1 MKFIEGEEVLAKQPN
16 TSEFQKGKVLN
27 VKGSNYRIQFKGGSQ
42 FMIKEGDIKA
52 TRTSR
57 SATRTRG
64 QSKKS
69 PSRNSPSR
77 RSPSRKS
84 PSRLQNQNRKL
95 PTRSSRLIQ
104 ISDDERKEGSSEAS
118 GSIQDDDSDVIPI
131 QSRIRDG
138 PSHLTRRSIRIMSNV
153 AKAEQEQRLIA
164 LTRTIDRA
172 ASLPTERNVQAY
184 DSLRE
189 SRERGFSMIRDS
201 DLQKS
206 DLYEENIGLDTVVA
220 DKHKKE
226 IDLLSKPQEWGGWFG
241 ALFLILLGP
250 LVILLPQF
258 ACSRNHCSVAQ
269 FRVKKDLKTYI
280 NAHVFLL
287 YAGYLFFV
295 AVMSLIPIGWVV
307 EGQQTRIGRLKYR
320 INGLLTGIL
329 ILIAYGAAEYQGYKM
344 SNFILNNSVEFTLVG
359 LIYGIILSIVLYIKG
374 GRASVANLNIYGTT
388 NNHIYDFWQGRE
400 TNPRFGS
407 LDIKFNFIRATLI
420 GSIVVSVAVIVN
432 IFQGSPTI
440 SLATINLPALVA
452 AVLQILYVL
461 DGLIFE
467 AAFLSSFEVAYEG
480 TGFMLCFGYLMYP
493 FLCTL
498 PARYALYNKVSHT
511 SPYILAFLIVCY
523 FIGHGIYRYCNSQ
536 KDEFR
541 RNPLSPNL
549 ARLETIPTVRGK
561 KLIVSGVWGY
571 VRHPNYLGD
580 IILHWSIAG
589 LVVVKDILPYYNA
602 IFLTLMLIYR
612 SYRDHKRCQ
621 QRYGLAWE
629 EYCSRVKYMIIK
641 RVF

>member
-16 TSEFQKGKVLN
+16 TSEFQKGKVVN
-27 VKGSNYRIQFKGGSQ
+27 VKGSNYRVEFKGGSQ
-42 FMIKEGDIKA
+42 FTIKEGDMKP

-64 QSKKS
+64 QTKKS

-77 RSPSRKS
+77 RSPSRRS
-84 PSRLQNQNRKL
+84 PGRLQNQTRKL
-95 PTRSSRLIQ
+95 TSRSSRLIQ

-118 GSIQDDDSDVIPI
+118 GSVQDDDSDVIPL
-131 QSRIRDG
+131 QLRARDNVQ
-138 PSHLTRRSIRIMSNV
+138 LTRRSIRIMSNV

-184 DSLRE
+184 DSIRE
-189 SRERGFSMIRDS
+189 SKERGFSMIRDS
-201 DLQKS
+201 DLKKNALYDDNVRS
-206 DLYEENIGLDTVVA
+206 DVA
-220 DKHKKE
+220 EKHKKE

-241 ALFLILLGP
+241 ALMLIFLGP
-250 LVILLPQF
+250 LSILLPQF
-258 ACSRNHCSVAQ
+258 ACSRDYCSISK
-269 FRVKKDLKTYI
+269 FRLNKDIKTYL
-280 NAHVFLL
+280 NADTFLF
-287 YAGYLFFV
+287 YTGYLFFV
-295 AVMSLIPIGWVV
+295 AIMSLVPIGWIV

-329 ILIAYGAAEYQGYKM
+329 ILIAYGVAEYKGYQI
-344 SNFILNNSVEFTLVG
+344 SNFILYNSVEFTLVG
-359 LIYGIILSIVLYIKG
+359 LIIGTILSIVLYIKG
-374 GRASVANLNIYGTT
+374 GRASVANLNIYAST

-400 TNPRFGS
+400 TNPRFGP

-420 GSIVVSVAVIVN
+420 GSIVVSIAVIVN
-432 IFQGSPTI
+432 IFQESQTI
-440 SLATINLPALVA
+440 SLATINLTALIA
-452 AVLQILYVL
+452 AILQILYAL

-467 AAFLSSFEVAYEG
+467 AVFLSSFEVTYEG

-498 PARYALYNKVSHT
+498 PARYALYNKVSQ
-511 SPYILAFLIVCY
+511 SPYILALLVVCY

-541 RNPLSPNL
+541 RNPLSPSL

-561 KLIVSGVWGY
+561 KLIVSGIWGY

-589 LVVVKDILPYYNA
+589 LFIVKDVLPYYNA
-602 IFLTLMLIYR
+602 IFLTTMLIYR
-612 SYRDHKRCQ
+612 SFRDNKRCQ

-641 RVF
+641 RIF

>member
-16 TSEFQKGKVLN
+16 TSEFQKGKVVN
-27 VKGSNYRIQFKGGSQ
+27 VKGTNYQVQFKGGSK
-42 FMIKEGDIKA
+42 FLVKEADMKP

-64 QSKKS
+64 QVKKS

-77 RSPSRKS
+77 RSPSRRS
-84 PSRLQNQNRKL
+84 PGRLPNQSRKL
-95 PTRSSRLIQ
+95 TARSSRLIQ

-118 GSIQDDDSDVIPI
+118 GSIQDDDSDVIPL
-131 QSRIRDG
+131 QSRIREG
-138 PSHLTRRSIRIMSNV
+138 PQLTRRSIRIMSNV

-172 ASLPTERNVQAY
+172 ASLPTERNAQAY
-184 DSLRE
+184 DSIRE
-189 SRERGFSMIRDS
+189 SKERGFSMIRDS
-201 DLQKS
+201 DLKKS
-206 DLYEENIGLDTVVA
+206 ALYEDSSVLDTVVPE
-220 DKHKKE
+220 KHKKE
-226 IDLLSKPQEWGGWFG
+226 VDLLSKPQEWGGWFG
-241 ALFLILLGP
+241 VLLLMFIGP
-250 LVILLPQF
+250 VSILLPQI
-258 ACSRNHCSVAQ
+258 ACSRERCSMSK
-269 FRVKKDLKTYI
+269 FRFSKDIKSYL
-280 NAHVFLL
+280 NANVFLL
-287 YAGYLFFV
+287 YAGYLLFV
-295 AVMSLIPIGWVV
+295 SIMSLVPIGWIV
-307 EGQQTRIGRLKYR
+307 EGQQTRVGRLKYR

-329 ILIAYGAAEYQGYKM
+329 VMIAYGVAEYKGYQI
-344 SNFILNNSVEFTLVG
+344 SSFILNNSVEFTLVG
-359 LIYGIILSIVLYIKG
+359 LIYGTILSIVLYIKG
-374 GRASVANLNIYGTT
+374 GRASVANLNIHATT

-400 TNPRFGS
+400 TNPRFGP

-420 GSIVVSVAVIVN
+420 GSIIVSVAVIVK
-432 IFQGSPTI
+432 IFQGSQ
-440 SLATINLPALVA
+440 SLSLETLNLTALIA
-452 AVLQILYVL
+452 ASLQILYVL

-467 AAFLSSFEVAYEG
+467 SAFLSSFEVAYEG

-493 FLCTL
+493 FVCTL
-498 PARYALYNKVSHT
+498 PARFALYNKVSQ
-511 SPYILAFLIVCY
+511 SPYILALLVVCY
-523 FIGHGIYRYCNSQ
+523 SIGHGIYRYCNSQ

-541 RNPLSPNL
+541 RNPLSPRL

-561 KLIVSGVWGY
+561 RLIVSGIWGY

-589 LVVVKDILPYYNA
+589 LIVVKDLLPYYNA

-612 SYRDHKRCQ
+612 SIRDNRRCQ

-641 RVF
+641 RIF